1 MDWIKSNIAKFLEAK
16 LVRNSELH
24 LTLANP
30 LELDRLIINKSPGGW
45 SIDKAVSEALLRI
58 LIDFRVQKVVEI
70 GAGYSSI
77 VFHYG
82 LAKEG
87 KPYRVYS
94 IEENVDWFK
103 IPSDLKSVVS
113 MKNMHFMTGSLN
125 FVFGYF
131 GIHARYR
138 IPERKNI
145 SDEIDLVFIDGP
157 PYYFGREGGLDE
169 IYSKLKPGC
178 LIVLDDAER
187 YTEQCAIYKWLK
199 TYHGLE
205 LIFFQKKFG
214 DKGLAILQVKSALKR
229 RFTISAFALGL
240 MQGSKRLANSKKIK
254 EKQVFL
260 ATQ

>member
-1 MDWIKSNIAKFLEAK
+1 MDWIKLNVAKFLHSK
-16 LVRNSELH
+16 LVRNSNLR
-24 LTLANP
+24 LTIDNP
-30 LELDRLIINKSPGGW
+30 SELDQLIINKSPGGW

-58 LIDFRVQKVVEI
+58 LRNFRVQKVVEI

-87 KPYRVYS
+87 KSYKVCS

-103 IPSDLKSVVS
+103 IPSELKNVVS
-113 MKNMHFMTGSLN
+113 MKNTHFMTGSLN

-131 GIHARYR
+131 GIHAQYR
-138 IPERKNI
+138 IPERMNI
-145 SDEIDLVFIDGP
+145 SNEIDLVFIDGP

-178 LIVLDDAER
+178 LIVLDDADR
-187 YTEQCAIYKWLK
+187 YTEQCVIYKWLK
-199 TYHGLE
+199 TFEGLE
-205 LIFFQKKFG
+205 LVFFQEKFG
-214 DKGLAILQVKSALKR
+214 DKGLAILQVKSVLKR
-229 RFTISAFALGL
+229 KFSISAFTLGL

-254 EKQVFL
+254 EKQEFL

>member
-1 MDWIKSNIAKFLEAK
+1 MNWIKSNVAKFIK
-16 LVRNSELH
+16 TKQVKNSNLH
-24 LTLANP
+24 LTLDNP
-30 LELDRLIINKSPGGW
+30 SKLDRLVIDQSPGGW

-58 LIDFRVQKVVEI
+58 IGDFRIQKVVEI

-87 KPYRVYS
+87 KRYQVYS

-103 IPSDLKSVVS
+103 IPSELSSVVS
-113 MKNMHFMTGSLN
+113 MNNTHFMTGSLH

-131 GIHARYR
+131 GIHAGYK

-145 SDEIDLVFIDGP
+145 SDEIDLVFVDGP

-178 LIVLDDAER
+178 MVVLDDAER
-187 YTEQCAIYKWLK
+187 YTEQCVIYKWLK
-199 TYHGLE
+199 TYKGLE
-205 LIFFQKKFG
+205 LIFFQEKFG
-214 DKGLAILQVKSALKR
+214 EKGLAILRVESPLKM
-229 RFTISAFALGL
+229 RFSVSAFALGF
-240 MQGSKRLANSKKIK
+240 MQGSKRVANFKKIK

-260 ATQ
+260 AT

>member
-1 MDWIKSNIAKFLEAK
+1 MYWIKSNIAKFLETS
-16 LVRNSELH
+16 LVRNSNLH
-24 LTLANP
+24 LTLSNP

-58 LIDFRVQKVVEI
+58 LSDFRVQKVVEI

-82 LAKEG
+82 LAKDG
-87 KPYRVYS
+87 KPFEVYS

-103 IPSDLKSVVS
+103 IPSDLKSIVS
-113 MKNMHFMTGSLN
+113 MNNMHFMTGSLN

-145 SDEIDLVFIDGP
+145 SNEIDLVFVDGP

-187 YTEQCAIYKWLK
+187 YTEQCVIYKWLK
-199 TYHGLE
+199 TYDGLE
-205 LIFFQKKFG
+205 LIFFQEKFG
-214 DKGLAILQVKSALKR
+214 DKGLAILRVKSALKR
-229 RFTISAFALGL
+229 RFSISAFALGF

-260 ATQ
+260 GIQ

>member
-1 MDWIKSNIAKFLEAK
+1 M
-16 LVRNSELH
+16 VRNSNLH

-30 LELDRLIINKSPGGW
+30 LELDQLIINKSPGGW

-58 LIDFRVQKVVEI
+58 IGDFGIQKVVEI

-87 KPYRVYS
+87 KHYRVYS

-103 IPSDLKSVVS
+103 IPSDLSSVVS
-113 MKNMHFMTGSLN
+113 LENMRFLTGSLN

-131 GIHARYR
+131 GIHAQYK
-138 IPERKNI
+138 IPERKKI

-178 LIVLDDAER
+178 LIVLDGVER
-187 YTEQCAIYKWLK
+187 YTEQCVIYKWLK

-205 LIFFQKKFG
+205 LIFFQAKFG

-229 RFTISAFALGL
+229 RFSISAFGLGL